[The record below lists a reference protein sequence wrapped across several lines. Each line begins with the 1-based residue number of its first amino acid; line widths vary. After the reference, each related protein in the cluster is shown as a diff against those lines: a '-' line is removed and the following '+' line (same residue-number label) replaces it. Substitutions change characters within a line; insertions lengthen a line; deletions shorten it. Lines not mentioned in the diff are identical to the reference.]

1 MTESMVAHSKN
12 SGTLLGEGRWRSSVV
27 KHDVEQRTVHLESAV
42 IVMKPSSLNLF
53 MKTLTR
59 LRVVPTS
66 SANVSCD
73 ILPTIGSGWP
83 SFP

>member
-1 MTESMVAHSKN
+1 VQKSLPKVKVSTKDWLTANAAKYRLV
-12 SGTLLGEGRWRSSVV
+12 LVV
-27 KHDVEQRTVHLESAV
+27 KHYIEERTMYLQSA
-42 IVMKPSSLNLF
+42 I
-53 MKTLTR
+53 
-59 LRVVPTS
+59 TS